1 LSAAAEL
8 EARLRGILRERYH
21 HLHPFN
27 QRLHGGQCSR
37 EEVRRW
43 VKNRYYYQTRI
54 PIKDGLILTKAEDR
68 EFRRGWIRR
77 IRDHDGDPGAED
89 AENARAGGLELWLRL
104 AEACGLQRG
113 EVESLRGV
121 LPGVRRACDAYV
133 DFVAEHDLLES
144 VAASLTELS
153 AGPFLAE
160 RAAAFRKHYDWIAEA
175 GLAYF
180 LSRTTQAPRDANE
193 GLAFVL
199 ARAQSPADA
208 ERCAAALLRKCEIL
222 WQLLDG
228 VEWGGRRPRLARAA
242 RLREDA
248 AAGGMLAVLPERA
261 VQIGGSGPDVLRACD
276 GQRGAEQIALAL
288 REQHG
293 GAQIEAEVYDF
304 IERMEK
310 QGVLEM
316 LP

>member
-1 LSAAAEL
+1 LSAAAANL

-27 QRLHGGQCSR
+27 QRLHGGRCSR
-37 EEVRRW
+37 EEVQRW

-77 IRDHDGDPGAED
+77 IRDHDGDD
-89 AENARAGGLELWLRL
+89 AEGARAGGLELWLQL
-104 AEACGLQRG
+104 AEACGLERG
-113 EVESLRGV
+113 DVESLRGV

-133 DFVAEHDLLES
+133 HFVAEHDLLES

-160 RAAAFRKHYDWIAEA
+160 RAAAFRKHYGWIAED

-180 LSRTTQAPRDANE
+180 LSRTEQAPRDAGE

-242 RLREDA
+242 RLREDT

-276 GQRGAEQIALAL
+276 GQHSAGQIARSL
-288 REQHG
+288 REKHG

-304 IERMEK
+304 IERMEA

-316 LP
+316 QP

>member
-1 LSAAAEL
+1 MSAAAADL

-27 QRLHGGQCSR
+27 QRLHGGRCSR

-77 IRDHDGDPGAED
+77 IRDHDGDD
-89 AENARAGGLELWLRL
+89 AEGARAGGLELWLQL
-104 AEACGLQRG
+104 AEACGLERG
-113 EVESLRGV
+113 DVESLRGV

-133 DFVAEHDLLES
+133 HFVAEHDLLES

-160 RAAAFRKHYDWIAEA
+160 RAAAFRKHYGWISEA

-180 LSRTTQAPRDANE
+180 LSRTEQAPRDAGE

-242 RLREDA
+242 RLRGDT

-276 GQRGAEQIALAL
+276 GQHSAGQIARSL
-288 REQHG
+288 REKHG

-304 IERMEK
+304 IERMEA

-316 LP
+316 QP